1 MDPGFIDLRQ
11 KGDVVMS
18 DQLQLGIV
26 GLGRM
31 GGDLALQ
38 CLDKG
43 IYVVGH
49 SVHAH
54 PDLQAQGVNTTSDY
68 INLIKMLT
76 PPRVIFISVP
86 AGHAVDEVLSALLP
100 HIDSGDVILDGGN
113 SFYMDSIN
121 REKGLREKGIYFL
134 DCGTSGGISGARTG
148 ACFMVG
154 GPREGFDIAEP
165 VLKKLAVDG
174 GLLYTGVPGTGHFV
188 KLVHNGIEFGMNHAI
203 GDGVELLRNSGFDL
217 DMEAIFENWSHGSII
232 RGWLVELMAKGLK
245 ESRFGDIPTY
255 VEDTGE
261 VNWLAQMAIDKEIAI
276 PAISLALDMLFMS
289 RGSGD
294 DCSRAVAL
302 LRHEY
307 GGHPL
312 GKDEHV
318 ERERKTSKITKI

>member
-1 MDPGFIDLRQ
+1 MT
-11 KGDVVMS
+11 
-18 DQLQLGIV
+18 DQLQLGII

-38 CLDKG
+38 CLNKG

-54 PDLQAQGVNTTSDY
+54 PDLQAQGVHTTSDY
-68 INLIKMLT
+68 INLAQMLT

-86 AGHAVDEVLSALLP
+86 SGDAVDEVLNALLP
-100 HIDSGDVILDGGN
+100 HVDHGDVILDGGN
-113 SFYMDSIN
+113 SFYLDSIR
-121 REKGLREKGIYFL
+121 REKDLSEKGIYFL

-165 VLKKLAVDG
+165 ILKKLAVDG
-174 GLLYTGVPGTGHFV
+174 GVLYTGAPGTGHFV

-203 GDGVELLRNSGFDL
+203 GDGVELLLHSGFDL
-217 DMEAIFENWSHGSII
+217 DMEAIFENWSHGSVI
-232 RGWLVELMAKGLK
+232 RGWLVELMVKGLK
-245 ESRFGDIPTY
+245 ENRFDEIPPF
-255 VEDTGE
+255 VDDTGE
-261 VNWLAQMAIDKEIAI
+261 VNWLAQMAIEKEIAI
-276 PAISLALDMLFMS
+276 PTISLAVQMLFIS
-289 RGSGD
+289 RGSGR

-307 GGHPL
+307 GGHAL
-312 GKDEHV
+312 GKDDSAV
-318 ERERKTSKITKI
+318 RERKTGRITKI

>member
-1 MDPGFIDLRQ
+1 MASQYSPSFFLQ
-11 KGDVVMS
+11 KRA
-18 DQLQLGIV
+18 IV
-26 GLGRM
+26 TL
-31 GGDLALQ
+31 
-38 CLDKG
+38 
-43 IYVVGH
+43 
-49 SVHAH
+49 
-54 PDLQAQGVNTTSDY
+54 
-68 INLIKMLT
+68 
-76 PPRVIFISVP
+76 
-86 AGHAVDEVLSALLP
+86 
-100 HIDSGDVILDGGN
+100 
-113 SFYMDSIN
+113 
-121 REKGLREKGIYFL
+121 
-134 DCGTSGGISGARTG
+134 
-148 ACFMVG
+148 
-154 GPREGFDIAEP
+154 
-165 VLKKLAVDG
+165 
-174 GLLYTGVPGTGHFV
+174 PGTGHFV

-217 DMEAIFENWSHGSII
+217 DMEAIFENWSHGSVI

-245 ESRFGDIPTY
+245 ESRLEDIPAY

-294 DCSRAVAL
+294 DSSRAVAL